1 MLLSNSYLSSVYPSN
16 VFFDSAFRPGYKPL
30 TKVKTTI
37 LKGSERNK
45 LEEVF
50 KQLTNNLF

>member
-1 MLLSNSYLSSVYPSN
+1 MLLSNSYLSSVYRSN
-16 VFFDSAFRPGYKPL
+16 VFLDSAFRPGYKPL
-30 TKVKTTI
+30 TKVETTI

-50 KQLTNNLF
+50 KHLTNN